1 MFTHRLKLQLFE
13 IIRLFVTKSD
23 PTTEGAKKWCILQLF
38 GRIYV
43 AKSTIK
49 FKAARFFER
58 FLLLFSSSL
67 EAAASTEKA
76 RYEQGFRAQ
85 SAVAFQKTGH
95 VWPQT
100 L

>member
-1 MFTHRLKLQLFE
+1 MSNDRLKLQLFE
-13 IIRLFVTKSD
+13 IIKLFVRKPD
-23 PTTEGAKKWCILQLF
+23 PTTEGLKKWCILQLS
-38 GRIYV
+38 GTACV
-43 AKSTIK
+43 AKSTIE

-58 FLLLFSSSL
+58 FFLPFSSSL